1 MSDAILNQILNQL
14 QQMDKRFDQVD
25 KQFDNFDKRLDHMEQ
40 RLDKMDERLDSFDQR
55 LSTIEEHT
63 RNIPLLQQA
72 VLETLDITK
81 RLEASPDLYKS
92 SINKADTT
100 PEQSRNALISVG
112 TAKAPMLLGA
122 LVCRLDDQLISR
134 SRCRT
139 CSYLFYPDPRS

>member
-25 KQFDNFDKRLDHMEQ
+25 KQFDKFDKRLDHMEQ

-55 LSTIEEHT
+55 LSTIEDHT

-81 RLEASPDLYKS
+81 RLEASQITFERKVTSELNTHQHSIDILNRRQLRMEADIETLKS
-92 SINKADTT
+92 
-100 PEQSRNALISVG
+100 R
-112 TAKAPMLLGA
+112 
-122 LVCRLDDQLISR
+122 
-134 SRCRT
+134 
-139 CSYLFYPDPRS
+139 